1 LCGVAEHYGA
11 IFTRREGARDEA
23 ALIVRVARAAWV
35 AFKRDPRASTL
46 EARVL
51 GYEKP

>member
-11 IFTRREGARDEA
+11 IFTRREGARDQA
-23 ALIVRVARAAWV
+23 ALIVRAAWV
-35 AFKRDPRASTL
+35 AFKRDRRASTL